1 MRYIFLYDILRS
13 EKPKKEIEYHE
24 KVTSIIIYCYYF

>member
-1 MRYIFLYDILRS
+1 MRYIFLHDILRS

-24 KVTSIIIYCYYF
+24 KVTSIIIYYYSF